1 VVPTTNATNTP
12 SFQIVAFSLIVNTT
26 MPLQRRQEREYLKN
40 LNNFLDQSEFYFSL
54 DYDITRRV
62 QHIVSMTAAE
72 RAQPLWQRV
81 DDRFFWNKHI
91 SRSFIEAKVTLPP
104 QLTLTWLGLA
114 FMSYCFYFCLSIYRL
129 QLDEWILPVMDGF
142 IHVEVCEVG
151 GLIFDYILM
160 SRRSCFRT
168 GIHPR
173 EISSIPP
180 AHADNGPLT
189 LIDCIN
195 RCSISDA
202 RR

>member
-1 VVPTTNATNTP
+1 MVPTTNSTNTP

-91 SRSFIEAKVTLPP
+91 SRSFIEAKVAAPGLPP
-104 QLTLTWLGLA
+104 QLTLT
-114 FMSYCFYFCLSIYRL
+114 
-129 QLDEWILPVMDGF
+129 
-142 IHVEVCEVG
+142 
-151 GLIFDYILM
+151 
-160 SRRSCFRT
+160 
-168 GIHPR
+168 
-173 EISSIPP
+173 
-180 AHADNGPLT
+180 
-189 LIDCIN
+189 
-195 RCSISDA
+195 
-202 RR
+202 